1 MNCLYSRRFRVRN
14 IKIFFNLVIK
24 VLKNILK
31 KEKLT
36 VRNEMKSCYLSTT
49 TIVLGKVVLH
59 SFHEDSQRC

>member
-36 VRNEMKSCYLSTT
+36 VRNEIMLS
-49 TIVLGKVVLH
+49 LYDNYSFRKVVLH
-59 SFHEDSQRC
+59 SFHEESQRC